1 MGANK
6 LVLLGAPGAGKGTL
20 AKMIQAELGLA
31 HLSTG
36 DMLRE
41 AVKEG
46 TKFGKKA
53 AGYMNEGKLVPD
65 DIVIGILRE
74 RLPAG
79 DCGKG
84 FVLDGFPRTRRQAVA
99 LEDILQGER
108 MSLDLVL
115 NLEAPAEVLIQRLS
129 GRKQCES
136 CGAIYHEENIP
147 PREPGV
153 CDKCGGRLYQ
163 REDDRKEAI
172 EVRLQAYRE
181 ETAGLIDFYK
191 EDGLLK
197 SVDSGKDA
205 KAAFGEI
212 RSRLEDVVPGPNR
225 EKVCGLR

>member
-6 LVLLGAPGAGKGTL
+6 TKLILLGAPGAGKGTL
-20 AKMIQAELGLA
+20 AKMIQAELGFV

-46 TKFGKKA
+46 TELGKKA

-65 DIVIGILRE
+65 DIVIGILGE
-74 RLPAG
+74 RLLAE
-79 DCGKG
+79 DCEKG
-84 FVLDGFPRTRRQAVA
+84 FVLDGFPRTRKQAVA
-99 LEDILQGER
+99 LEDILRGER

-115 NLEAPAEVLIQRLS
+115 NLETPEEVLIQRLS
-129 GRKQCES
+129 GRTQCES

-147 PREPGV
+147 SRDPGV
-153 CDKCGGRLYQ
+153 CDKCGGKLYQ

-172 EVRLQAYRE
+172 EVRLRAYRE
-181 ETAGLIDFYK
+181 ETAELIDFYS

-197 SVDSGKDA
+197 SVDSGKDVETA
-205 KAAFGEI
+205 FKQIAA
-212 RSRLEDVVPGPNR
+212 
-225 EKVCGLR
+225 GLKDG

>member
-20 AKMIQAELGLA
+20 AKMIQAELGLV

-41 AVKEG
+41 SVKKG
-46 TKFGKKA
+46 TELGKKA
-53 AGYMNEGKLVPD
+53 VGYMNEGKLVPD
-65 DIVIGILRE
+65 DIVIGILKE
-74 RLPAG
+74 RLLAG

-84 FVLDGFPRTRRQAVA
+84 FVLDGFPRTRGQAVA

-108 MSLDLVL
+108 MSLDVVL
-115 NLEAPAEVLIQRLS
+115 NLEAPTEILIQRLS
-129 GRKQCES
+129 GRTLCES
-136 CGAIYHEENIP
+136 CGAIYHEENMP
-147 PREPGV
+147 PREPEV
-153 CDKCGGRLYQ
+153 CDKCGGKLYQ
-163 REDDRKEAI
+163 REDDRKKAI

-181 ETAGLIDFYK
+181 ETAELIDFYR

-197 SVDSGKDA
+197 SVDAGRDA
-205 KAAFGEI
+205 KATFEEI
-212 RSRLEDVVPGPNR
+212 RNRLEDVVPGPNR